1 MDTQLC
7 NGFQTTHMFY
17 LSRNFGN
24 CVEQNKTNII
34 LSFTNASLIQIESS
48 VNWERV
54 QIQKS
59 PIAFY
64 NVFMLSPLANR
75 KRDILLTLL

>member
-1 MDTQLC
+1 MQSNDFFFIYNIFNKIIKKKKENATVTPLWTHNSVMASQ
-7 NGFQTTHMFY
+7 FQTTHMFY

-48 VNWERV
+48 VN
-54 QIQKS
+54 
-59 PIAFY
+59 
-64 NVFMLSPLANR
+64 
-75 KRDILLTLL
+75 